1 MRTIAAALI
10 AAIAL
15 AGCDRHRV
23 NEVNASVDDVA
34 NAVAQ
39 AGPSIRLQPGRW
51 ETSGELVELSAPGMP
66 PQAQEM
72 MKKQMTANAS
82 RVAVC
87 LRQEDVEK
95 PSAGFFGQTSK
106 DCRFDHYRMDGG
118 SIDAKMTCAPPGGGT
133 VSTTMTGTYGADHY
147 DMQMSSQMAGLG
159 ARQPMTMRM
168 KVSSR
173 RVGDCQGNELQAAP
187 KA

>member
-1 MRTIAAALI
+1 MRTIVAVSIGLL
-10 AAIAL
+10 AL
-15 AGCDRHRV
+15 AGCQKGSV
-23 NEVNASVDDVA
+23 NETNASVEEVA
-34 NAVAQ
+34 NAVAK
-39 AGPSIRLQPGRW
+39 AKPSIRLQPGRW
-51 ETSGELVELSAPGMP
+51 ETSGELVELTAPGMP

-72 MKKQMTANAS
+72 MRKQMAANAS

-87 LRQEDVEK
+87 LKQEDVEK
-95 PSAGFFGQTSK
+95 PNAGFFGQTSK

-118 SIDAKMTCAPPGGGT
+118 SIDAKMTCAPPSGGSVT
-133 VSTTMTGTYGADHY
+133 TTMAGTYASDRY